1 MSPTRPL
8 GRWVRIIGQVP
19 QIILQELNIQLMV
32 CGVSQ
37 YESDILASSTAEGV
51 WNLPFLS
58 TLLPISPVLDPKANP
73 QKL

>member
-1 MSPTRPL
+1 M
-8 GRWVRIIGQVP
+8 RIIGEVP
-19 QIILQELNIQLMV
+19 QIILQELTVQLMV

-37 YESDILASSTAEGV
+37 YESDILTSSAAEGA

-73 QKL
+73 RKL